1 MTVSVEG
8 VAVDDGVPE
17 PDELLAAA
25 DGSVEVELAR
35 ALSAAQ
41 RQIHWL
47 REERDRLRAELLDEG
62 TEPPDEPAGDAPRTL
77 DVVAERAVPEA
88 ARRLALREA
97 AGTDTWERLTEDV
110 RQMYLSRARAAVD
123 AVVPIFDAAVAAV
136 PGLGEVRRAQL
147 RLGLPPER
155 DLTELL
161 DHVRAES
168 RARALQEVS
177 EELSARMSD
186 YELTRRAVQAV
197 ELVVVEGEHMATQ
210 HSSPVAVEVAEWFT
224 RRLQQALAEPDVTLG
239 DALEAEREQVLLAVA
254 AELGLTGMDA
264 LAWYSEM
271 SNRLDAVTDPDLAP

>member
-1 MTVSVEG
+1 MG
-8 VAVDDGVPE
+8 ADDVTPE
-17 PDELLAAA
+17 PEELLAAA
-25 DGSVEVELAR
+25 EGSVEVELAR

-62 TEPPDEPAGDAPRTL
+62 AELPDEPVGDASRSL
-77 DVVAERAVPEA
+77 DSVVERAVPEA

-123 AVVPIFDAAVAAV
+123 AVVPLFDAAIAAI

-147 RLGLPPER
+147 RLGLPPEG
-155 DLTELL
+155 DLVGLL

-168 RARALQEVS
+168 RARAVQEVS

-197 ELVVVEGEHMATQ
+197 ELVVVEGEHMANQ

-239 DALEAEREQVLLAVA
+239 DALQAEREQVLLAVA

-271 SNRLDAVTDPDLAP
+271 SNRLDAADPDPAP